1 MKKLNNEIK
10 LKENLENMKRKNN
23 TFSIDLQNTFTGTST
38 IGGGTTKG
46 PRFNDS
52 QGIRTER
59 RFENG
64 NHGVQNITKKL
75 EKSCLR
81 LQHTHKEMEDCSF
94 LVAERAQR
102 KGIAVLSPFHT
113 FTEHLVGSTTD

>member
-1 MKKLNNEIK
+1 MKKLNNEIIK

-75 EKSCLR
+75 EKS
-81 LQHTHKEMEDCSF
+81 
-94 LVAERAQR
+94 
-102 KGIAVLSPFHT
+102 
-113 FTEHLVGSTTD
+113 